1 MPSIIERA
9 GVLLNQHPALM
20 NFLDRALR
28 PVEILSKKPI
38 FGCQMCGQCVL
49 HSTGMVC
56 PMTCPKMIRNGP
68 CGGVR
73 SDGRCEVYPDRDC
86 IWLKAYERSLKLPW
100 HEEMHE
106 LRNPVDWS
114 LKDSSSWI
122 NALTGRDNI
131 TSGCEQVH
139 VSGPDV
145 VSDHGT

>member
-1 MPSIIERA
+1 MPSIIELA
-9 GVLLNQHPALM
+9 GGLVNQRPALVK
-20 NFLDRALR
+20 FLDLVLR

-56 PMTCPKMIRNGP
+56 PMTCPKSIRNGP

-73 SDGRCEVYPDRDC
+73 NDGRCEVFPDRDC

-100 HEEMHE
+100 SEEIHE

-122 NALTGRDNI
+122 NALTGRDKI
-131 TSGCEQVH
+131 TSGCEYGN
-139 VSGPDV
+139 VSGLDV
-145 VSDHGT
+145 ISDHGT